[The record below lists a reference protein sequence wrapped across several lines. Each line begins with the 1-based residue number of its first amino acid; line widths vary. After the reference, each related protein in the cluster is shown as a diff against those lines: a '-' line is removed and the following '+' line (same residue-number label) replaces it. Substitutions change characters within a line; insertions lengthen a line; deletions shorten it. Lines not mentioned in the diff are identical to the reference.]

1 MDIAWT
7 LKKHMLGIVQFHGE
21 PFLFET
27 TDNCFFF
34 HDYFEKP
41 VSCFQGK
48 TYKHINSDLIEQ
60 SKVHGF
66 GDLDAKTRSIG
77 FVSAKTFRLRYFELI
92 LEEEKS
98 ESVAERSRSSWM
110 LFVRKRIHSA
120 VSNYISTCPFQ
131 WS

>member
-1 MDIAWT
+1 MKVKDHA
-7 LKKHMLGIVQFHGE
+7 
-21 PFLFET
+21 
-27 TDNCFFF
+27 
-34 HDYFEKP
+34 YFEKP

-110 LFVRKRIHSA
+110 LFVRKRNHSA
-120 VSNYISTCPFQ
+120 VSNYISTCPF
-131 WS
+131 